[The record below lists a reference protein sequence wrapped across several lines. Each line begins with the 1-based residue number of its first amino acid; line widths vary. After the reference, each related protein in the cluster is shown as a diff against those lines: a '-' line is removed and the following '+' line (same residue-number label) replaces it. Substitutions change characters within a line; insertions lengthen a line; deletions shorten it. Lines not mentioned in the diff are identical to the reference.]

1 MLTNIFGIIVI
12 AAILFG
18 IVFKTL
24 QKANKEYNDS
34 VDIWYEILIYRIKHH
49 TLTKTGTK
57 IPDYEYEVTIRNNS
71 TKETI
76 HKSILNQIDY
86 SNLENRFN
94 IDKMEFINNV
104 SYYTIYAHV
113 ICNKLFANTVK
124 NYITNN
130 NNNKTLL
137 LD

>member
-94 IDKMEFINNV
+94 IDKMEFVNNV

-124 NYITNN
+124 DYITNN

>member
-71 TKETI
+71 TKEII

-94 IDKMEFINNV
+94 IDKMEFVNNV

-124 NYITNN
+124 DYITNN

>member
-94 IDKMEFINNV
+94 IDKMEFVNNV
-104 SYYTIYAHV
+104 SYYTIYAHI

-124 NYITNN
+124 DYITNN

>member
-34 VDIWYEILIYRIKHH
+34 VDSWYEILIYRIKHH

-124 NYITNN
+124 DYITNN